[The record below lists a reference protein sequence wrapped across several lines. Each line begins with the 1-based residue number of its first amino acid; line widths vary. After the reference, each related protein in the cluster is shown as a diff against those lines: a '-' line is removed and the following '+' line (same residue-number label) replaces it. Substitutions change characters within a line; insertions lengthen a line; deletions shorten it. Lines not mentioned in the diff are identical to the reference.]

1 MRGNGE
7 QVRGC
12 QESCQI
18 ITQSCQIITHSDIK
32 RRRDRMMAASQ
43 ITKQFKECLG
53 RPSESLQV
61 KVSDQRSF
69 SFSRSKPAQYSSC
82 THHWLA
88 AVPTKHNLGE
98 KEPMAA
104 ERSGWSPLV
113 HSAILPLYK
122 VASHNITSTLQV
134 YCKIRNNL
142 GKLPKKMCLTYN
154 TYSIKNSYCHMS
166 FSNSLL

>member
-12 QESCQI
+12 Q
-18 ITQSCQIITHSDIK
+18 QSCEIITHSDIK
-32 RRRDRMMAASQ
+32 GRRDRMMAASQ
-43 ITKQFKECLG
+43 ITIQFKECLG

-61 KVSDQRSF
+61 KVPDQRSF
-69 SFSRSKPAQYSSC
+69 SSSRSKLAQYSSC

-88 AVPTKHNLGE
+88 AVPSKHNLGE
-98 KEPMAA
+98 KEAMAA
-104 ERSGWSPLV
+104 ERSVWGPLV
-113 HSAILPLYK
+113 HSAILPLHK
-122 VASHNITSTLQV
+122 VESHDITSTLQV
-134 YCKIRNNL
+134 YSKIRNNL

-166 FSNSLL
+166 FSNFLL